1 MRKTNAS
8 RREWA
13 GGTVLP
19 AFAAAMCLALAG
31 CAALGGDRDGW
42 QGDSSSSREDAPRA
56 EAPFAPG
63 PPPAKR
69 FEEPGEL
76 DKMLDAKPIALA
88 AVTPAAAHTPGAAG
102 AGAGPA
108 EAGKGNF
115 RLQIGAESDVDAAQ
129 AKKVELERLL
139 GGNVDVVFDA
149 PYYKL
154 RWGYFDSKRDAEDK
168 LLELSDHKIQGF
180 VVKQ

>member
-1 MRKTNAS
+1 MRANTSESKRKWT
-8 RREWA
+8 RRRIF
-13 GGTVLP
+13 P
-19 AFAAAMCLALAG
+19 ALIAALGLTLAG
-31 CAALGGDRDGW
+31 CAALGGAGRDA
-42 QGDSSSSREDAPRA
+42 DAAVSRGDAPLQD
-56 EAPFAPG
+56 APFAAG
-63 PPPAKR
+63 PPPAKK

-76 DKMLDAKPIALA
+76 DKMLDAKPIALMA
-88 AVTPAAAHTPGAAG
+88 VKPAVTFSPAAG

-108 EAGKGNF
+108 ESGRGNF

-129 AKKVELERLL
+129 AKKLELDRLL
-139 GGNVDVVFDA
+139 GGNVEVVFDP

-154 RWGYFDSKRDAEDK
+154 RWGYFETKRDAEDK